1 MSLKCQVILFFHFEK
16 GKDASFK
23 MQQTKPLSLVQ
34 KLRLK
39 KIKSYDLKKV
49 QIFKIKAC
57 IQINIFL
64 LLAASRVASNR
75 EKVREIQKVR
85 GNI

>member
-1 MSLKCQVILFFHFEK
+1 
-16 GKDASFK
+16 